1 MPTFFG
7 SFRKSHLKP
16 GPLAPREPSMCTHPH
31 CTQPLFRRPYRRTVS
46 PRSSS
51 QALQQPVASQDPS
64 DARHRQRGQAGR
76 ARDEVGQHHAVESAR
91 GHSEVDIISDRS
103 AAAVPALSAPGA
115 GFGLAQWAC
124 KSRCSS
130 AGGSLVARGVAAV
143 GRLAEGAAV
152 GVRAETR
159 LD

>member
-115 GFGLAQWAC
+115 GFGLAHG
-124 KSRCSS
+124 R
-130 AGGSLVARGVAAV
+130 ARV
-143 GRLAEGAAV
+143 GAALLADRLLP
-152 GVRAETR
+152 GVSLPSVDWRKALLLEFELR
-159 LD
+159 PD